1 MRSID
6 IDIVVG
12 HIPPDHNMARQSTNH
27 PAFPVAGYPGDSKN
41 PSVRPNTGM
50 AIGDWFA
57 AMALIG
63 YRASDKYS
71 EEHPDIVADLAY
83 QDAEAMLKRKESI

>member
-6 IDIVVG
+6 TGEVIG
-12 HIPPDHNMARQSTNH
+12 HISPDHLMPKQNNH
-27 PAFPVAGYPGDSKN
+27 PAFPVQGYPGDSKN

-50 AIGDWFA
+50 GIVDWFA

-83 QDAEAMLKRKESI
+83 QDAEAMVDRKEKSI

>member
-1 MRSID
+1 MPK
-6 IDIVVG
+6 
-12 HIPPDHNMARQSTNH
+12 HTNNH
-27 PAFPVAGYPGDSKN
+27 PAFPVQGYPGDAKN

-50 AIGDWFA
+50 GIMDWFA

-63 YRASDKYS
+63 YRASEKYS

-83 QDAEAMLKRKESI
+83 QDAEAMLKRKEENKYD

>member
-6 IDIVVG
+6 TGKVIG
-12 HIPPDHNMARQSTNH
+12 HISPDHFMPKQNNH
-27 PAFPVAGYPGDSKN
+27 PAFPVQGYPGDAKN

-50 AIGDWFA
+50 GILDWFA

-63 YRASDKYS
+63 YRASDKYC

-83 QDAEAMLKRKESI
+83 QDAEAMLDRKEK